1 MKKIAL
7 LLLLSLFV
15 SLFIQGCTRSEL
27 QGKYGCNVE
36 DGYAIYIFEG
46 NRVTRKYEPKTNA
59 FAPMQ
64 IKGKFKYDSETKELV
79 LDFTKASQ
87 EDWADFYLDKKQ
99 VFTFKCEYDG
109 ASLSFGGNTYF
120 KTN

>member
-7 LLLLSLFV
+7 LLLLSLFA
-15 SLFIQGCTRSEL
+15 SLFLQGCTHSEL

-46 NRVTRKYEPKTNA
+46 NRVTRKYEPKSDS

-64 IKGKFKYDSETKELV
+64 IKGKFKYDSLAKKLV
-79 LDFTKASQ
+79 LDFTNASQ

-99 VFTFKCEYDG
+99 VLTFECVYDG
-109 ASLSFGGNTYF
+109 MSLSFGGYTYF
-120 KTN
+120 AMN